1 MYYRNDQLTPQNLKE
16 HMTLTKDKANFLL
29 GILNL
34 LPNIQITMTI
44 PDALNFDKMRL
55 ELIPEFQAVIDAP
68 DEEVALE
75 LGDADGKADAAT
87 A

>member
-1 MYYRNDQLTPQNLKE
+1 
-16 HMTLTKDKANFLL
+16 MTITKDKAQFLVNVL
-29 GILNL
+29 THL

-44 PDALNFDKMRL
+44 PDALNFDKMRI
-55 ELIPEFQAVIDAP
+55 ELIPEFQSVIDAP

-75 LGDADGKADAAT
+75 LGDADGQAAAAT